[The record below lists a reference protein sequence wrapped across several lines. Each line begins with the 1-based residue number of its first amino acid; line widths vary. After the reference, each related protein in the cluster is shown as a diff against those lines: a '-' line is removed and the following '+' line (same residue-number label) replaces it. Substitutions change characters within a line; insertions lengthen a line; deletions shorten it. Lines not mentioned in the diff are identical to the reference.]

1 MASDW
6 DALLV
11 DDAWD
16 DRPYD
21 PDDRAA
27 FDDEPLDSL
36 VMEARDRLNCIGLFA
51 AAAVVFALALLVVQ
65 TRDPILDPTAGYI
78 GALLLGASAGLMA
91 TMLFWLVVFA
101 RHRRI
106 AYRGDWARAIRRGG
120 WVVPR
125 DRPVRRPPPQQG
137 LLAGDR
143 PVHPRA
149 RRGRG
154 GDALGRA
161 LRSRTNL
168 GGALCPA
175 APCRASNP
183 PRPTPR

>member
-16 DRPYD
+16 GRPYD
-21 PDDRAA
+21 PDDPAA

-120 WVVPR
+120 WVFLVTALFVVLRLNKVFSPEI
-125 DRPVRRPPPQQG
+125 G
-137 LLAGDR
+137 LFILALVAVAEATLSVER
-143 PVHPRA
+143 
-149 RRGRG
+149 
-154 GDALGRA
+154 
-161 LRSRTNL
+161 
-168 GGALCPA
+168 
-175 APCRASNP
+175 
-183 PRPTPR
+183 

>member
-11 DDAWD
+11 DDAWG
-16 DRPYD
+16 DRPSD
-21 PDDRAA
+21 PDDPAA

-78 GALLLGASAGLMA
+78 GALLLGLSAGLMA

-120 WVVPR
+120 WVFLVTALFVVLRLNKVFSPEI
-125 DRPVRRPPPQQG
+125 G
-137 LLAGDR
+137 LFILALVVVAEATLSVER
-143 PVHPRA
+143 
-149 RRGRG
+149 
-154 GDALGRA
+154 
-161 LRSRTNL
+161 
-168 GGALCPA
+168 
-175 APCRASNP
+175 
-183 PRPTPR
+183 

>member
-11 DDAWD
+11 DDARNG
-16 DRPYD
+16 RPND
-21 PDDRAA
+21 PDDPAS

-120 WVVPR
+120 WVFLVTALFVVLRLNKVFSPEI
-125 DRPVRRPPPQQG
+125 G
-137 LLAGDR
+137 LFILALVAVAEATLSVER
-143 PVHPRA
+143 
-149 RRGRG
+149 
-154 GDALGRA
+154 
-161 LRSRTNL
+161 
-168 GGALCPA
+168 
-175 APCRASNP
+175 
-183 PRPTPR
+183 

>member
-16 DRPYD
+16 GRPYD
-21 PDDRAA
+21 PDDPAA
-27 FDDEPLDSL
+27 FDDKPLDSL
-36 VMEARDRLNCIGLFA
+36 VMDARDRLNCIGLFA

-120 WVVPR
+120 WVFLVTALFVVLRLNKVFSPEI
-125 DRPVRRPPPQQG
+125 G
-137 LLAGDR
+137 LF
-143 PVHPRA
+143 
-149 RRGRG
+149 
-154 GDALGRA
+154 ALVAVAEATLSVER
-161 LRSRTNL
+161 
-168 GGALCPA
+168 
-175 APCRASNP
+175 
-183 PRPTPR
+183 

>member
-21 PDDRAA
+21 PDDPAA

-78 GALLLGASAGLMA
+78 GALLLGLSAGLMA

-106 AYRGDWARAIRRGG
+106 AYRGDWARAVRRGG
-120 WVVPR
+120 WVFLVTALFVVLRLNKVFSPEI
-125 DRPVRRPPPQQG
+125 G
-137 LLAGDR
+137 LFILALVAVAEATLSVER
-143 PVHPRA
+143 
-149 RRGRG
+149 
-154 GDALGRA
+154 
-161 LRSRTNL
+161 
-168 GGALCPA
+168 
-175 APCRASNP
+175 
-183 PRPTPR
+183 

>member
-1 MASDW
+1 MASDG

-16 DRPYD
+16 GRPSD
-21 PDDRAA
+21 PDDPAA

-91 TMLFWLVVFA
+91 TMLSWLVVFA

-120 WVVPR
+120 WVFLVTALFVVLRLNKVFSPEI
-125 DRPVRRPPPQQG
+125 G
-137 LLAGDR
+137 LFILALVAVAEATLSVER
-143 PVHPRA
+143 
-149 RRGRG
+149 
-154 GDALGRA
+154 
-161 LRSRTNL
+161 
-168 GGALCPA
+168 
-175 APCRASNP
+175 
-183 PRPTPR
+183 

>member
-16 DRPYD
+16 GRQND
-21 PDDRAA
+21 PDDPAA

-120 WVVPR
+120 WVFLVTALFVVLRLNKVFSPEI
-125 DRPVRRPPPQQG
+125 G
-137 LLAGDR
+137 LFILALVAVAEATLSVER
-143 PVHPRA
+143 
-149 RRGRG
+149 
-154 GDALGRA
+154 
-161 LRSRTNL
+161 
-168 GGALCPA
+168 
-175 APCRASNP
+175 
-183 PRPTPR
+183 